1 MGSITAQNLP
11 AVLSRRKLRSVL
23 PHNAPHRD
31 VTEEDIAIAEEWF
44 PRLPQASLDDSNK
57 PIVTEGLLAM
67 AAARYGRLTPADAD
81 AVRQAAYTLMIDR
94 TYDAL
99 STRMTGRRG
108 RRTAGS
114 EPWEGGSS
122 ARGSGRAGKRRP
134 HREPA
139 VASGAR

>member
-23 PHNAPHRD
+23 PHNAPRRGI
-31 VTEEDIAIAEEWF
+31 TEEDIAIAEEWF
-44 PRLPQASLDDSNK
+44 ARLPQASLDDSNK
-57 PIVTEGLLAM
+57 PILTEGLLAM

-99 STRMTGRRG
+99 STRMTRKRG
-108 RRTAGS
+108 RRTADSGS
-114 EPWEGGSS
+114 WAVAPGAGGP
-122 ARGSGRAGKRRP
+122 GRATRRRS
-134 HREPA
+134 HREPLG
-139 VASGAR
+139 ASGLR